1 MKSCGQYFWAGLS
14 LLSVVVLVLFFV
26 IPPVSHAIPAF
37 TRKYNVKCTICHT
50 RPPRLN
56 SYGERFLE
64 NGYQLPGTEEGGSL
78 GEKAFGA
85 LTLEDITNHLAI
97 RLRGNV
103 LRSVDFDNE
112 GSGGGIQGSPKD
124 KTEFSFPEIASFMVA
139 GTFFHNIGV
148 FVEVETDLEEDHTGL
163 ERGFITLNNIG
174 KHDVAHLRVGR
185 IDPSAFWSYPTARQ
199 QLMVIG
205 DDRDEHGDF
214 HLPTIDRIA
223 LSPAA
228 FAAKFS
234 GLFERDGTPILPYQ
248 PALYNAV
255 SEVGIDLYGRP
266 FGDGFLYQVGIVNGA
281 NEDFRD
287 SNTSKDW
294 YVMMRLDHA
303 RSHFF
308 SSSLSGFAYFGNRN
322 AKLTTRDNVNW
333 ERYGLAGNIRYKM
346 VDLYGAF
353 VLDRV
358 TNLPSSMTAQF
369 DKTATGT
376 TVEGDVLVTDHLMF
390 SLRVDHLDAGGTV
403 ANKKSNTLLGM
414 QAKYYLYP
422 NFSVSLRHDRNLRKA
437 DGGVT
442 PGRNFRQAFFIGVDL
457 IL

>member
-1 MKSCGQYFWAGLS
+1 MKCGRTCLWMCLTIWG
-14 LLSVVVLVLFFV
+14 V
-26 IPPVSHAIPAF
+26 ICIFPFLIPLESHAIPAF
-37 TRKYNVKCTICHT
+37 ARKYNVKCTICHT
-50 RPPRLN
+50 RAPRLN
-56 SYGERFLE
+56 PYGERFLE
-64 NGYQLPGTEEGGSL
+64 NGYQLPGTEEGGSF

-85 LTLEDITNHLAI
+85 LTLDDVINHLAI

-103 LRSVDFDNE
+103 LRSVDFDRK
-112 GSGGGIQGSPKD
+112 GSGEGIQGNPKD
-124 KTEFSFPEIASFMVA
+124 KTEFTFPEVASFMVA
-139 GTFFHNIGV
+139 GTFFRNIGG
-148 FVEVETDLEEDHTGL
+148 FVEVETDFEENHAGL
-163 ERGFITLNNIG
+163 ERGFFTLNNIG
-174 KHDVAHLRVGR
+174 QHNFAHLRVGR

-199 QLMVIG
+199 QLMVVG
-205 DDRDEHGDF
+205 DERDEHGDF
-214 HLPTIDRIA
+214 RLPTIDRIG

-234 GLFERDGTPILPYQ
+234 GLFERDGAPILPYQ
-248 PALYNAV
+248 PSLYNAV

-266 FGDGFLYQVGIVNGA
+266 FGDWFLYQVGIVNGA

-287 SNTSKDW
+287 SNNSKDW

-303 RSHFF
+303 RSQFF

-333 ERYGLAGNIRYKM
+333 ARYGLAGNIRYKM

-353 VLDRV
+353 VIDRV

-376 TVEGDVLVTDHLMF
+376 TVEGDVLATDHLML
-390 SLRVDHLDAGGTV
+390 SLRLDHLDAGGTAV
-403 ANKKSNTLLGM
+403 HQKSNTLLAI

-422 NFSVSLRHDRNLRKA
+422 NFSVFLRHDRNLRKA
-437 DGGVT
+437 EGGVT
-442 PGRNFRQAFFIGVDL
+442 PERNFRQAFFIGVDL

>member
-1 MKSCGQYFWAGLS
+1 MKSCGQYFFLGLS
-14 LLSVVVLVLFFV
+14 FIFVVVIVLLLV
-26 IPPVSHAIPAF
+26 IPPALHAIPAF
-37 TRKYNVKCTICHT
+37 TRTYNVKCTICHT

-64 NGYQLPGTEEGGSL
+64 NGYQLPGTEEGGSF
-78 GEKAFGA
+78 GGKAFGA
-85 LTLEDITNHLAI
+85 LSLEDVTNHLAI

-112 GSGGGIQGSPKD
+112 GSGRGIQGSSKD
-124 KTEFSFPEIASFMVA
+124 KTEFSFPEIASFMVS
-139 GTFFHNIGV
+139 GTLFHNIGV
-148 FVEVETDLEEDHTGL
+148 FVEVETNFEENHTGL
-163 ERGFITLNNIG
+163 ERGFFTFNNIG

-234 GLFERDGTPILPYQ
+234 GIFERNGTPILPYQ
-248 PALYNAV
+248 SALYNAV

-266 FGDGFLYQVGIVNGA
+266 FGDWFLYQAGIINGA

-287 SNTSKDW
+287 SNNSKDW

-303 RSHFF
+303 RSKFF

-322 AKLTTRDNVNW
+322 AKLATRDSVDW
-333 ERYGLAGNIRYKM
+333 ERYGFAANIQYKM
-346 VDLYGAF
+346 IDLYGAF
-353 VLDRV
+353 VIDRV

-369 DKTATGT
+369 DEIATGT
-376 TVEGDVLVTDHLMF
+376 TIEGDVLVTDHLML
-390 SLRVDHLDAGGTV
+390 SLRLDYLDPGGTL
-403 ANKKSNTLLGM
+403 AHRKSTTFLGM
-414 QAKYYLYP
+414 QAKYYLHQ
-422 NFSVSLRHDRNLRKA
+422 NFSVFLRHDRNLRKA
-437 DGGVT
+437 EGGVA
-442 PGRNFRQAFFIGVDL
+442 PGRNFRHAFFIGVDL
-457 IL
+457 ML